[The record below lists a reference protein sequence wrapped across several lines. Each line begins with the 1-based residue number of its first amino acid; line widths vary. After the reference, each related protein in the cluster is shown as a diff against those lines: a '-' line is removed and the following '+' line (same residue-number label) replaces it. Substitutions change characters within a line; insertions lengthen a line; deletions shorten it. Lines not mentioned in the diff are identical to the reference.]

1 MRFEERGAWE
11 LCNIQQLD
19 WSSIA
24 NAPTGMEEWV
34 IDLAAL
40 AAICGR
46 KVVSVDVSFVIGI
59 IMIIIYTCNSSSLDC

>member
-1 MRFEERGAWE
+1 VRFEERGAWE
-11 LCNIQQLD
+11 LCNIQQLGR
-19 WSSIA
+19 SSIA

-46 KVVSVDVSFVIGI
+46 NNNVEER
-59 IMIIIYTCNSSSLDC
+59 